1 MLKIELF
8 IVLIIYGLL
17 QGQARLSIH
26 QLEMEI
32 YNTQNV
38 IWLQKVEVKH
48 FLK

>member
-32 YNTQNV
+32 YNTQND
-38 IWLQKVEVKH
+38 INALIDTLKKVN
-48 FLK
+48 